1 MESPG
6 ETPIGRNANDMNI
19 NFESNSYKIKLY
31 LDFTNLVIKLE
42 PEDNDPD
49 KVFQDSFNLF
59 QIQNFHPFFKGFPTL
74 EEAKKQIT
82 NILIGNANQNKIQ
95 KNQDENSVSIVINM
109 FGNEILIPLKK
120 YLKEKNFN
128 YNNLSQE
135 MKNKI
140 DNDDIILGIDLG
152 TTYSCASIM
161 LDEHII
167 MIENSLGLRT
177 TPSYVC
183 FFERDK
189 ICLGELAKLQP
200 SYEYKNIIYNTKR
213 LLGRNID
220 DKEIKEIIPDLP
232 FIVEQDKKLN
242 QLKINLNFKNPN
254 NNNTIIETFY
264 PEQISALILKKI
276 INDSEYYLRK
286 LIKKEIKIKKAVITV
301 PAYFNQKQREATKQA
316 AEIINLD
323 VKRMINE
330 PTAASLAYGYNSLEN
345 NKKLIVV
352 LDFGGGTLDLTLLQF
367 LKNDLGIYCDIKFS
381 FGDTHFGGEDF
392 DYILMKKCLESINQN
407 QFDKNLPCNI
417 RLKRACEIAKIK
429 LSTFESTNIILEE
442 YSKNKNINYFLTK
455 KDFEKYC
462 KSLFDKFESI
472 LKTFIKSSGYK
483 DDKNNEVILIGGS
496 TLIPKIQDIVK
507 KIFKYSKIKNDLN
520 PKEAVAKGAAIQAAI
535 LSNLNSV
542 KNINLLD
549 VTNLSLGIRMKGDKM
564 SKIIKRSTPLPEE
577 RSEIYVTTADN
588 QTEAL
593 IEVFEGEDDIT
604 TNNLCLDKFRICNL
618 PKMKKGEAKI
628 MVNIFINNDSILKV
642 TATDLQKAN
651 NFKQY
656 EIKRP
661 LGLRDKIDE
670 IKKINE
676 NIKEIDLN
684 EYNDIKDLIIDL
696 EGEILKAKEKE
707 QIKEINSKLIN
718 ILSEFV
724 KKIISKIDK
733 EKIVI
738 SYIKYYFL
746 KVMKYYE
753 NNNEDNN
760 IIENFNKNFNSIIEE
775 IQYINPDLIF
785 EIIEI
790 FVDNKILYS
799 KCLVQILDRYY
810 EKITYQFYKVNQ
822 LLSNEPNNFET
833 AFNIL
838 KEIKD
843 LIKFIE
849 RLFEIKVEN
858 DSWKNKFYSVKNSI
872 SEFNLKIEVKEFILK
887 NRQNPVDFNRKK
899 EKEKLENLYA
909 QYQQCKESDLKDLI
923 DLESMIKKSNSSIS
937 QEEKKAEN
945 FIKKFESMKDDD
957 YQKFLFIFDKYD
969 ITEYLLTDIEI
980 KINSPEEREKFLVFL
995 CSKYK
1000 KYSDSLTA
1008 GGKKEAIDKINIYFN
1023 HLKKKNDEKQPLFKE
1038 T

>member
-1 MESPG
+1 M
-6 ETPIGRNANDMNI
+6 
-19 NFESNSYKIKLY
+19 
-31 LDFTNLVIKLE
+31 
-42 PEDNDPD
+42 
-49 KVFQDSFNLF
+49 
-59 QIQNFHPFFKGFPTL
+59 
-74 EEAKKQIT
+74 
-82 NILIGNANQNKIQ
+82 
-95 KNQDENSVSIVINM
+95 
-109 FGNEILIPLKK
+109 
-120 YLKEKNFN
+120 
-128 YNNLSQE
+128 
-135 MKNKI
+135 
-140 DNDDIILGIDLG
+140 
-152 TTYSCASIM
+152 
-161 LDEHII
+161 
-167 MIENSLGLRT
+167 
-177 TPSYVC
+177 
-183 FFERDK
+183 
-189 ICLGELAKLQP
+189 
-200 SYEYKNIIYNTKR
+200 
-213 LLGRNID
+213 
-220 DKEIKEIIPDLP
+220 
-232 FIVEQDKKLN
+232 
-242 QLKINLNFKNPN
+242 
-254 NNNTIIETFY
+254 
-264 PEQISALILKKI
+264 
-276 INDSEYYLRK
+276 
-286 LIKKEIKIKKAVITV
+286 
-301 PAYFNQKQREATKQA
+301 
-316 AEIINLD
+316 
-323 VKRMINE
+323 
-330 PTAASLAYGYNSLEN
+330 
-345 NKKLIVV
+345 
-352 LDFGGGTLDLTLLQF
+352 
-367 LKNDLGIYCDIKFS
+367 
-381 FGDTHFGGEDF
+381 
-392 DYILMKKCLESINQN
+392 
-407 QFDKNLPCNI
+407 
-417 RLKRACEIAKIK
+417 
-429 LSTFESTNIILEE
+429 
-442 YSKNKNINYFLTK
+442 
-455 KDFEKYC
+455 
-462 KSLFDKFESI
+462 
-472 LKTFIKSSGYK
+472 
-483 DDKNNEVILIGGS
+483 
-496 TLIPKIQDIVK
+496 
-507 KIFKYSKIKNDLN
+507 
-520 PKEAVAKGAAIQAAI
+520 AKGAAIQAAI
-535 LSNLNSV
+535 LSNLTSV

-642 TATDLQKAN
+642 TATDLQKAD

-790 FVDNKILYS
+790 FVENKILYS

-810 EKITYQFYKVNQ
+810 EKISYQFYKVNQ

-887 NRQNPVDFNRKK
+887 NRQNPIDLNRKK

-1000 KYSDSLTA
+1000 NYSDSLTA